1 MLAPPLWRGARSWQP
16 LSLPAQPTSITDA
29 HSSAC
34 PLVLFLLQ
42 VEGPPGQPK
51 TVYNSSKHQSFT
63 VKATDVGN
71 LTSAQIRIVS

>member
-1 MLAPPLWRGARSWQP
+1 MP
-16 LSLPAQPTSITDA
+16 
-29 HSSAC
+29 
-34 PLVLFLLQ
+34 FLLQ

-71 LTSAQIRIVS
+71 LTSAQVRIVSQPDV